1 MDTGKCF
8 LGRVVKYLE
17 MWWSVAAL
25 TSLWDL
31 INRLRIGPYVLLN
44 ILSAP
49 YFCPAVFHFHALQ
62 RCRAL
67 KSRKIRC

>member
-8 LGRVVKYLE
+8 LGRVVKDLE

-44 ILSAP
+44 ILSA
-49 YFCPAVFHFHALQ
+49 HISALLCFIFMLY
-62 RCRAL
+62 RGAELLRAG
-67 KSRKIRC
+67 K